1 MKLSF
6 GTKVAG
12 LALAGTI
19 LAGAGTMAWADNTG
33 GAASSAPAASPAAAS
48 AAAAAKASGRG
59 LGILRRADHGDV
71 EVKVKGTSGTPTWKT
86 VTFDRGQV
94 SDVGAD
100 HITLARPDG
109 KSVTLKINADTKYKG
124 ITSWQ
129 QVTKSQ
135 GAIVISE
142 NQNATVILQKTPG
155 AAKPGAAKPGAA
167 KPGAAKPGAVTPGAI
182 TPASPPAA

>member
-12 LALAGTI
+12 LALAGTV

-33 GAASSAPAASPAAAS
+33 GAGASSGAAATSAPAATSAKATATAAAQ
-48 AAAAAKASGRG
+48 ASGRG
-59 LGILRRADHGDV
+59 LALLRRADHGDV
-71 EVKVKGTSGTPTWKT
+71 EVRVKGTSGTPTWKT

-94 SDVGAD
+94 TDVAAD

-109 KSVTLKINADTKYKG
+109 KSVTLKINGDTKYKG

-129 QVTKSQ
+129 QVTKAQ

-142 NQNATVILQKTPG
+142 NGNATVILQKAPG
-155 AAKPGAAKPGAA
+155 TAKPAAPK
-167 KPGAAKPGAVTPGAI
+167 
-182 TPASPPAA
+182 PASPPPAA

>member
-12 LALAGTI
+12 LALAGTL

-33 GAASSAPAASPAAAS
+33 AAAS
-48 AAAAAKASGRG
+48 TSASTSGAAGAAAPASASAKAAGKAAAKASGRG
-59 LGILRRADHGDV
+59 LAILRRADHGDV
-71 EVKVKGTSGTPTWKT
+71 EVSVKGTSGTPTWKT

-94 SDVGAD
+94 SDVAAD

-109 KSVTLKINADTKYKG
+109 KSVTLKITGDTKYKG

-129 QVTKSQ
+129 QVTKAQ

-142 NQNATVILQKTPG
+142 SGNATVILQKTAG
-155 AAKPGAAKPGAA
+155 AAKPAAPA
-167 KPGAAKPGAVTPGAI
+167 TPA

>member
-12 LALAGTI
+12 LALAGTL

-33 GAASSAPAASPAAAS
+33 AAAS
-48 AAAAAKASGRG
+48 TSGAAGAAAPASASAKAAGKAAAKASGRG
-59 LGILRRADHGDV
+59 LAILRRADHGDV
-71 EVKVKGTSGTPTWKT
+71 EVSVKGTSGTPTWKT

-94 SDVGAD
+94 SDVAAD
-100 HITLARPDG
+100 HMTLGRPDG
-109 KSVTLKINADTKYKG
+109 KSVTLKITGDTKYKG

-129 QVTKSQ
+129 QVTKAQ

-142 NQNATVILQKTPG
+142 NGNATVILQKTAG
-155 AAKPGAAKPGAA
+155 AAKPAAPA
-167 KPGAAKPGAVTPGAI
+167 

>member
-12 LALAGTI
+12 LALAGTV

-33 GAASSAPAASPAAAS
+33 GAAASSGAAASPAPAAAS
-48 AAAAAKASGRG
+48 AQAAAKASGRG
-59 LGILRRADHGDV
+59 LALLRRADHGDV
-71 EVKVKGTSGTPTWKT
+71 EVSVKGTTGTPTWKT

-94 SDVGAD
+94 TDVAAD
-100 HITLARPDG
+100 HITLARPDD
-109 KSVTLKINADTKYKG
+109 KSVTLKINGDTKYKG

-129 QVTKSQ
+129 QVTKAQ

-142 NQNATVILQKTPG
+142 NGNATVILQKAPG
-155 AAKPGAAKPGAA
+155 AAKPGAAKPAA
-167 KPGAAKPGAVTPGAI
+167 PK
-182 TPASPPAA
+182 PASPPPAA